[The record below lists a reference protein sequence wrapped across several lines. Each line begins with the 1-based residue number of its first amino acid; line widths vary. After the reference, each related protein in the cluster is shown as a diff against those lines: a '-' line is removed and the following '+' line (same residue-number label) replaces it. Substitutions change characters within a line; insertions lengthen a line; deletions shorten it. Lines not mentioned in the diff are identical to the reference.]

1 MEMKFIIGLLLMCV
15 SLLPDKG
22 YGQTSADLELSYRN
36 EYVNGYILVC
46 NDGEPPFRFQL
57 KNETGVGKF
66 ISFKLSLGDGS
77 DEIDMAGPGGLKTIE
92 YKEKGSFNLKF
103 IGERADGV
111 KVIRGYVLKIVGK
124 VNARLERE
132 NEWV

>member
-15 SLLPDKG
+15 SLLPGKG

-57 KNETGVGKF
+57 KNETG
-66 ISFKLSLGDGS
+66 
-77 DEIDMAGPGGLKTIE
+77 
-92 YKEKGSFNLKF
+92 
-103 IGERADGV
+103 R
-111 KVIRGYVLKIVGK
+111 
-124 VNARLERE
+124 
-132 NEWV
+132 W